1 MRDLIAPEQLALITQ
16 AAKAAGATSTQV
28 AELERL
34 VFASPSIAASVQ
46 RQANIVPFL
55 LAYTGESNARQP
67 LADRIRAQLNDCA
80 PDDFDARLRQIR
92 RAEMARIAWRDVND
106 LAPTA
111 ETLHD
116 LSELADL
123 CVQEALALHERILSL
138 RHGTPRGIDGAAQQ
152 LIVLGMGKLGGYELN
167 YSSDIDLIF
176 AFEQAGETDGARP
189 ISNSEFFI
197 KLGQRLIKSI
207 NEVTRDG
214 FVFRVD
220 MRLRP
225 HGDEGA
231 LALSFDAIEDYYATL
246 GREWERYALIKARV
260 IAGDFAAGA
269 RLLQLLKP
277 FVYRKYLDFGAF
289 AQLREM
295 KRAIEQEMDRKG
307 LIENIK
313 LGPGGIREVE
323 FIGQLFQLL
332 RGGREPL
339 LQSRSI
345 LTTLTALLELKE
357 LPANIIAELKAGYDF
372 LRRTE
377 NRLQMM
383 HDQQTQTLPLD
394 EGDRARLA
402 YAMRYPTWAAFLEAL
417 NSHRHRIHQHFG
429 AVLQTQRDD
438 VPDTDPL
445 SRLWHR
451 TLSRDEALE
460 ALHLAG
466 FQEPAAALTAL
477 TEWQNELQGK
487 VSDTVRQRLDL
498 LIPKLLAQVATID
511 ARSPILNAIFALVSA
526 VLSRSVYLALLIEQ
540 PQALN
545 QLILLCAASP
555 WIAELLRQQPI
566 LLDELIDPQSLFH
579 QPDTTELKA
588 ELTGFLAR
596 FPDDEERQFDELR
609 RFRQLA
615 VLRVAAADVMG
626 ILPVMRVSDQ
636 LTWIA
641 EVVLETVLQHAYQQL
656 IARHGEPSALSADG
670 LRYTPGFAVIAYGK
684 FGGIEL
690 GYGSDLDLVFLHNST
705 DTDAC
710 TTGAKAID
718 NQVFFARLA
727 QKIIHILSVRTPA
740 GVLYEVDTRLRP
752 DGASGPLV
760 SSLLGFAHYQN
771 THAWLWETQALCRA
785 RFITGSPEIA
795 NEFTQIRRACLS
807 QPRDE
812 ALLKHGV
819 IDMRVKMRKE
829 QEPTPPDEFH
839 LKKGLGGITDI
850 EFMVQY
856 LLLRHAHAHPDITHF
871 TDNIRQLRAL
881 AQHNL
886 MDEDTGEAL
895 VGAFQNLRNAIH
907 HRTLRQKPM
916 IAPCAEFE
924 HERAIV
930 IAAWSKIFEAST

>member
-1 MRDLIAPEQLALITQ
+1 MPELIDPELLTLIEQ
-16 AAKAAGATSTQV
+16 SAQAAGATLAQSAQ
-28 AELERL
+28 LKRL
-34 VFASPSIAASVQ
+34 VLASPFVAASVQ
-46 RQANIVPFL
+46 KQADILLFL
-55 LAYTGESNARQP
+55 LAYAGESNASQP
-67 LADRIRAQLNDCA
+67 MADRIRSQLNA
-80 PDDFDARLRQIR
+80 RPPDDFDSRLRQIR

-123 CVQEALALHERILSL
+123 CVQQALALHEQILTA
-138 RHGTPRGIDGAAQQ
+138 RHGTPRDANGMAQQ
-152 LIVLGMGKLGGYELN
+152 LIVLGMGKLGGNELN

-176 AFEQAGETDGARP
+176 AFEQEGETDGARA
-189 ISNSEFFI
+189 ISNTEFFI

-231 LALSFDAIEDYYATL
+231 LALSFDAIEAYYTTL

-295 KRAIEQEMDRKG
+295 KKAIEQEMSRKG

-339 LQSRSI
+339 LQNRSI
-345 LTTLTALLELKE
+345 LTTLTVLLELKE
-357 LPANIIAELKAGYDF
+357 LPAPIVGELTAGYDF
-372 LRRTE
+372 LRRAE

-383 HDQQTQTLPLD
+383 HDQQTQTLPQD

-402 YAMRYPTWAAFLEAL
+402 YAMRYPTWADFLDAL
-417 NSHRHRIHQHFG
+417 NHHRHRIHRHFG
-429 AVLQTQRDD
+429 AVLQTQRDE

-445 SRLWHR
+445 SRLWHQS
-451 TLSRDEALE
+451 LSRDYALA
-460 ALHLAG
+460 ALQQAG
-466 FQEPAAALTAL
+466 FHEPSAALTVL
-477 TEWQNELQGK
+477 TDWQNALQGK

-498 LIPKLLAQVATID
+498 LIPKLLRQVAALD
-511 ARSPILNAIFALVSA
+511 AHARILSAMFALVSA

-545 QLILLCAASP
+545 QLIQLCAASP

-579 QPDTTELKA
+579 QPTTHELKA

-641 EVVLETVLQHAYQQL
+641 EVVLETVLQRAYQQL
-656 IARHGEPSALSADG
+656 IDRHGEPSATRADG
-670 LRYTPGFAVIAYGK
+670 LRYTPGFAIIAYGK

-705 DTDAC
+705 DTDAL
-710 TTGAKAID
+710 TQGPKAID
-718 NQVFFARLA
+718 NQVFFARLT
-727 QKIIHILSVRTPA
+727 QKIIHTLSIRTPA

-752 DGASGPLV
+752 DGASGLLV
-760 SSLLGFAHYQN
+760 SSLQGFTHYQN
-771 THAWLWETQALCRA
+771 TQAWLWETQALCRA
-785 RFITGSPEIA
+785 RFIAGSSDIA
-795 NEFTQIRRACLS
+795 YEFTQIRRACLS
-807 QPRDE
+807 QARDT
-812 ALLKHGV
+812 AKLKHGV
-819 IDMRVKMRKE
+819 IDMRAKMRSE
-829 QEPTPPDEFH
+829 QEPTPPDQFH

-856 LLLRHAHAHPDITHF
+856 LLLRHAHAQPEITQF

-881 AQHNL
+881 AQHHF
-886 MDEDTGEAL
+886 MDEATCEAL
-895 VGAFQNLRNAIH
+895 VDAFQNLRNAIH
-907 HRTLRQKPM
+907 HRTLLQQP
-916 IAPCAEFE
+916 ITAPCAEFE
-924 HERAIV
+924 HERALV
-930 IAAWSKIFEAST
+930 IAAWSKLFEGSA

>member
-16 AAKAAGATSTQV
+16 AAQAAGATLAQV
-28 AELERL
+28 AQLERL
-34 VFASPSIAASVQ
+34 AFASPFVAASVQ
-46 RQANIVPFL
+46 RQANVMPFL
-55 LAYTGESNARQP
+55 LAYAGESNSSQP
-67 LADRIRAQLNDCA
+67 LADRIRAELNA
-80 PDDFDARLRQIR
+80 STPDDFDSRLRQIR

-106 LAPTA
+106 LASTA

-116 LSELADL
+116 LSELADV
-123 CVQEALALHERILSL
+123 CVQEALALHERILSA
-138 RHGTPRGIDGAAQQ
+138 RHGTPRGIDGKAQQ
-152 LIVLGMGKLGGYELN
+152 LIILGMGKLGGYELN

-231 LALSFDAIEDYYATL
+231 LALSFDAIEDYYTTL

-260 IAGDFAAGA
+260 IAGDFASGA
-269 RLLQLLKP
+269 RLLHLLNP
-277 FVYRKYLDFGAF
+277 FIYRKYLDFGAF

-295 KRAIEQEMDRKG
+295 KRAIEQEMSRKG

-332 RGGREPL
+332 RGGREPQ
-339 LQSRSI
+339 LQTRSI
-345 LTTLTALLELKE
+345 LTTLTVLLELKE
-357 LPANIIAELKAGYDF
+357 LPASIVSELKAGYDF
-372 LRRTE
+372 LRRAE

-383 HDQQTQTLPLD
+383 HDQQTQTLPQD

-402 YAMRYPTWAAFLEAL
+402 YAMRYPTWATFLEAL

-429 AVLQTQRDD
+429 AVLQTQRDE

-445 SRLWHR
+445 SRLWHQS
-451 TLSRDEALE
+451 LSHDEALE
-460 ALHLAG
+460 ALNLAG
-466 FQEPAAALTAL
+466 FHEPAAALTAL

-487 VSDTVRQRLDL
+487 VSDTVQQRLDL
-498 LIPKLLAQVATID
+498 LIPKLLSQVATID
-511 ARSPILNAIFALVSA
+511 ASASILSAIFALVSA

-545 QLILLCAASP
+545 QLIHLCAASP

-579 QPDTTELKA
+579 QPNTAELKA
-588 ELTGFLAR
+588 ELLGFLTR

-641 EVVLETVLQHAYQQL
+641 EVVLETVLQRAYQQL
-656 IARHGEPSALSADG
+656 VDRHGEPCATGADG
-670 LRYTPGFAVIAYGK
+670 LPYTPGFAIIAYGK

-705 DTDAC
+705 DTDAL
-710 TTGAKAID
+710 TNGPKAID
-718 NQVFFARLA
+718 NQVFFARLT
-727 QKIIHILSVRTPA
+727 QKIIHILSIRTPA

-752 DGASGPLV
+752 DGASGLLV
-760 SSLLGFAHYQN
+760 SSLLGFSHYQN

-785 RFITGSPEIA
+785 RFITGSPDIA
-795 NEFTQIRRACLS
+795 KEFTQIRRTCLS
-807 QPRDE
+807 QARD
-812 ALLKHGV
+812 ATLLKQAV
-819 IDMRVKMRKE
+819 MDMRVKMRNE
-829 QEPTPPDEFH
+829 QEPTQPDEFH
-839 LKKGLGGITDI
+839 LKKGVGGITDI

-856 LLLRHAHAHPDITHF
+856 LLLHHAHAHPEITHF

-886 MDEDTGEAL
+886 MDETTCEAL

-907 HRTLRQKPM
+907 HRTLLQKSM
-916 IAPCAEFE
+916 IAPCAEFN
-924 HERAIV
+924 HERAVV
-930 IAAWSKIFEAST
+930 IAAWSKAFEVSA

>member
-1 MRDLIAPEQLALITQ
+1 MRDLIDPELWALIEQ
-16 AAKAAGATSTQV
+16 SAQAAGANLSQC
-28 AELERL
+28 AELQRL
-34 VFASPSIAASVQ
+34 VFASPFVAASVQ
-46 RQANIVPFL
+46 NQADIMPFL
-55 LAYTGESNARQP
+55 LAHAGESNASQP
-67 LADRIRAQLNDCA
+67 IADRIRTQLHA
-80 PDDFDARLRQIR
+80 IPPDEFDSRLRQIR

-106 LAPTA
+106 LAPTT

-116 LSELADL
+116 LSELADR
-123 CVQEALALHERILSL
+123 CVQQALSHHEHTLVV
-138 RHGTPRGIDGAAQQ
+138 RHGTPRSADGVAQR
-152 LIVLGMGKLGGYELN
+152 LVVLGMGKLGGKELN

-176 AFEQAGETDGARP
+176 AFEQEGETDGARP

-197 KLGQRLIKSI
+197 KLGQRLIKSL

-231 LALSFDAIEDYYATL
+231 LALSFDAFEDYYTTL

-269 RLLQLLKP
+269 RLLHLLKP

-295 KRAIEQEMDRKG
+295 KKAIEQEMNRKG

-339 LQSRSI
+339 LQTRSI
-345 LTTLTALLELKE
+345 LTTLTVLLDMKE
-357 LPANIIAELKAGYDF
+357 LPAPIISELKAGYDF
-372 LRRTE
+372 LRRAE

-383 HDQQTQTLPLD
+383 HDQQTQTLPQD

-402 YAMRYPTWAAFLEAL
+402 YAMRYPTWADFLHAL

-429 AVLQTQRDD
+429 SVLQTQRDE

-445 SRLWHR
+445 SRLWHQS
-451 TLSRDEALE
+451 LSRDEALV
-460 ALHLAG
+460 ALKLAG
-466 FQEPAAALTAL
+466 FHEPIAALNVL
-477 TEWQNELQGK
+477 TEWQQELQGK

-498 LIPKLLAQVATID
+498 LIPKLLRQVATID
-511 ARSPILNAIFALVSA
+511 ARASILSAIFALISA

-545 QLILLCAASP
+545 QLIQLCAASP

-566 LLDELIDPQSLFH
+566 LLDELIDPQSLYQ
-579 QPDTTELKA
+579 QPNTTELKA

-641 EVVLETVLQHAYQQL
+641 EVILETVLQRAYQQL
-656 IARHGEPSALSADG
+656 VDRHGEPRATDADG
-670 LRYTPGFAVIAYGK
+670 LSYTPGFAVIAYGK

-705 DTDAC
+705 DTNAL
-710 TTGAKAID
+710 TNGTKAID
-718 NQVFFARLA
+718 NQVFFARLT
-727 QKIIHILSVRTPA
+727 QKIIHILSIRTPA

-752 DGASGPLV
+752 DGASGLLV
-760 SSLLGFAHYQN
+760 SSLVGFTQYQN
-771 THAWLWETQALCRA
+771 AHAWLWETQALCRA
-785 RFITGSPEIA
+785 RFITGSPDIA
-795 NEFTQIRRACLS
+795 NEFIQIRRAALS
-807 QPRDE
+807 QPRDTI
-812 ALLKHGV
+812 ALKQGV
-819 IDMRVKMRKE
+819 IDMRGKMRNE
-829 QEPTPPDEFH
+829 QEPVQADQFH

-856 LLLRHAHAHPDITHF
+856 LLLRHAHAHPEITHF

-881 AQHNL
+881 AQHQL
-886 MDEDTGEAL
+886 MDEATCAAL

-907 HRTLRQKPM
+907 HRTLLQKPM
-916 IAPCAEFE
+916 TAPCAEFE
-924 HERAIV
+924 HERAV
-930 IAAWSKIFEAST
+930 VMGAWSQLFEGSA